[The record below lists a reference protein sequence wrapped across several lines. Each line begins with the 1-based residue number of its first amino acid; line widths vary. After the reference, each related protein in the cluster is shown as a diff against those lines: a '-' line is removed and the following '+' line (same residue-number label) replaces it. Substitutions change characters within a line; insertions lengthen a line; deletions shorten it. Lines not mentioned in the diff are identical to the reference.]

1 MNDDDLVNDVAAT
14 QRDGIL
20 SGLDEAQLEAARA
33 LRGPVCILAGAGTGK
48 TRTITQRI
56 AFGISTGAYAPER
69 IMALTFTTRAAGE
82 MKTRLRQLN
91 VGDVASTTFH
101 AAAWRQLRH
110 FWPQVIGGDTP
121 DIMKGKS
128 QLLSEVSR
136 KVGLRADK
144 GVLRDIAA
152 DIEWRKVSN
161 LTLENYAEVVSQR
174 PRIGGVSTEQLM
186 SVHAEFERV
195 KDERRLIDFEDVL
208 LLTAG
213 LLATEEAALMEVRE
227 RYRFFV
233 VDEYQDVSPLQHNL
247 LSLWLGDRRDIC
259 VVGDA
264 SQTIYSFT
272 GASSRYLLEFPST
285 FPDARVVRLE
295 TSYRSTAPIVGVAN
309 HIMRDRA
316 GAISLS
322 TTKVAGD
329 PPAIR
334 AYADDVAEARD
345 VASKIVAEMARGTQ
359 AKDIAV
365 LYRTNSQSAVLET
378 ALAELGVNYQVSG
391 ETRFFDMPEVKKAI
405 MSLRGA
411 SVSATTDPL
420 FKSVSDVMRSLGWTL
435 EPPAET
441 GSIRSRWEA
450 FNAIVLLADQAPEGT
465 SLRDFSS
472 ELLARQEARHEPTMD
487 AVTLSTIH
495 SAKGLEWASVY
506 VVGLAEGSLPIWYAT
521 SEEAINE
528 ERRVLYVAVTR
539 AENRLSLSWAAGS
552 GSHAATRVQSRFLA
566 ETGIGSRGETR

>member
-1 MNDDDLVNDVAAT
+1 MTDKPTPPAEE
-14 QRDGIL
+14 IL
-20 SGLDEAQLEAARA
+20 AGLDDAQREAART

-56 AFGISTGAYAPER
+56 AFGISTGAYSPER
-69 IMALTFTTRAAGE
+69 VMALTFTNRAAGE

-91 VGDVASTTFH
+91 VGNVASTTFH
-101 AAAWRQLRH
+101 AAALRQLRH
-110 FWPQVIGGDTP
+110 FWPQVVGGEP
-121 DIMKGKS
+121 PSLMKGKS
-128 QLLSEVSR
+128 QLLSEVTR
-136 KVGLRADK
+136 KVGVRADK

-161 LTLENYAEVVSQR
+161 LTMEKYADIAATR
-174 PRIGGVSTEQLM
+174 PRIGGVTIEQLL
-186 SVHAEFERV
+186 SVHEEFERV
-195 KDERRLIDFEDVL
+195 KDERQQIDFEDVL

-213 LLATEEAALMEVRE
+213 LLSTEDAPLMEVRE

-233 VDEYQDVSPLQHNL
+233 VDEYQDVSPLQHDL
-247 LSLWLGDRRDIC
+247 LSLWLGERRDIC

-272 GASSRYLLEFPST
+272 GASSRYLLEFPAT

-295 TSYRSTAPIVGVAN
+295 TSYRSTAPIVTVAN
-309 HIMRDRA
+309 HIMRDRP
-316 GAISLS
+316 GAIALS
-322 TTKVAGD
+322 TAKVAGD
-329 PPAIR
+329 APVINS
-334 AYADDVAEARD
+334 YADDVAEARD
-345 VASKIVAEMARGTQ
+345 VASKIAAEISRGTA

-378 ALAELGVNYQVSG
+378 ALAEVGVNYQVSG
-391 ETRFFDMPEVKKAI
+391 ETRFFDMPEVKQAI

-435 EPPAET
+435 EPPTET

-450 FNAIVLLADQAPEGT
+450 FNALVLLADQAPEGT
-465 SLRDFSS
+465 TLREFSG
-472 ELLARQEARHEPTMD
+472 ELLARQEARHEPTME

-506 VVGLAEGSLPIWYAT
+506 IIGLAEGSLPIWHAT
-521 SEEAINE
+521 TEEALNE
-528 ERRVLYVAVTR
+528 ERRVLYVGITR
-539 AENRLSLSWAAGS
+539 AEKRLTLSWAAGS
-552 GSHAATRVQSRFLA
+552 GSHAATRSKSRFLA
-566 ETGIGSRGETR
+566 ETGIGSRGESR